1 MMSMTRLLATTSFIS
16 TKRYFPFA
24 KALLVYTKT
33 STSTS
38 ISTNRNR
45 NFSFI
50 FTARNGLSSSLSF
63 SSSSLSPLSISIGNK
78 LSNNNIWGFNNG
90 RNDDAAYPYPNPYA
104 TSLSRAGRIVRMT
117 SMSASSESDS
127 DLSDND
133 DVEEGKTVA
142 LELGMEK
149 LYCEWTLDD
158 DRLLYD
164 NRNESIPRLAT
175 ILGRGLRGVQA
186 RLNKINDIDSPAYAR
201 LFSNINRKHNDNN
214 NHEHDNDSDDE
225 YNNINDRK
233 LTPAHEIMRR
243 IRWDLNLVA
252 QDFTVF
258 YYDRVEDVVKS
269 SPFDARNDSVS
280 GAEESFV
287 FAIPEHRIMSFNY
300 KERIVWDK
308 NTKLDCVFGSMNGS
322 KETIDVV
329 IQNYDTWKQKKD
341 MTNEA
346 NQRRQ
351 SDLTHELEELL
362 GKDAIA
368 MLKNIS
374 SDLQNTDRTGLTGN
388 IDDDIV
394 EQYVQA
400 VINICRI
407 SSTDGAGGDG
417 DTNEQS
423 SSVATTPPPVNLDA
437 LDSISNLVALLPD
450 RDLSERILLRIE
462 QTMLPN
468 TTGRRRRQSQ
478 LPQRGTD
485 DTPSPSA
492 SVQKLPNLDEDD
504 LTEKFVR
511 GSGAGGQ
518 KINKTANKVL
528 LIHVPTGLRVE
539 CQDTRSLQQNRKIAR
554 KRLRSKLDEYLNG
567 SNSKV
572 QVKVAKV
579 IGKKAKAKARNKARR
594 RKKEEVAALDE
605 EDKK

>member
-1 MMSMTRLLATTSFIS
+1 
-16 TKRYFPFA
+16 
-24 KALLVYTKT
+24 
-33 STSTS
+33 
-38 ISTNRNR
+38 
-45 NFSFI
+45 
-50 FTARNGLSSSLSF
+50 
-63 SSSSLSPLSISIGNK
+63 
-78 LSNNNIWGFNNG
+78 
-90 RNDDAAYPYPNPYA
+90 
-104 TSLSRAGRIVRMT
+104 
-117 SMSASSESDS
+117 
-127 DLSDND
+127 
-133 DVEEGKTVA
+133 
-142 LELGMEK
+142 
-149 LYCEWTLDD
+149 
-158 DRLLYD
+158 
-164 NRNESIPRLAT
+164 
-175 ILGRGLRGVQA
+175 
-186 RLNKINDIDSPAYAR
+186 
-201 LFSNINRKHNDNN
+201 
-214 NHEHDNDSDDE
+214 
-225 YNNINDRK
+225 
-233 LTPAHEIMRR
+233 
-243 IRWDLNLVA
+243 
-252 QDFTVF
+252 
-258 YYDRVEDVVKS
+258 
-269 SPFDARNDSVS
+269 
-280 GAEESFV
+280 
-287 FAIPEHRIMSFNY
+287 
-300 KERIVWDK
+300 
-308 NTKLDCVFGSMNGS
+308 MNGS

-351 SDLTHELEELL
+351 ADLTHELEELL